1 MHSTTNL
8 ISRTQLRCVL
18 SKFYE
23 KKRTLSSNSY
33 YTSIAYVYTYIHDT
47 YTLYTILII
56 VIETNRIR
64 DAINLIHTN
73 PARISSMQLHYIH
86 IQLYNCGYIEEL
98 RSNRSHSQLII
109 IMVSACYT
117 IGFTYTATARK
128 TYS

>member
-8 ISRTQLRCVL
+8 ISRTQLRSVL

-23 KKRTLSSNSY
+23 KKKRTLSSNSY
-33 YTSIAYVYTYIHDT
+33 YTSIAYV

-98 RSNRSHSQLII
+98 RSNRSHGQLII